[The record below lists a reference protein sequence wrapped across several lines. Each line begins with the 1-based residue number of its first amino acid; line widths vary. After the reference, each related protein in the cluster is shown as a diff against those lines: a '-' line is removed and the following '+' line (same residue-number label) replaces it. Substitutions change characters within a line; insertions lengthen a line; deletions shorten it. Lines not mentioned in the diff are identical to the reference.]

1 MGDIVDEFLKNLKES
16 IDILFGSD
24 KKEEKQENQNNDQNQ
39 DQEITQEDVNK
50 DEDDKPGAV
59 EPLIGPLGW

>member
-1 MGDIVDEFLKNLKES
+1 MGDIVDEFIKNLKES

-50 DEDDKPGAV
+50 DEDDKPGEF
-59 EPLIGPLGW
+59 EPLIGPLGF

>member
-1 MGDIVDEFLKNLKES
+1 MGDIVDEFIKNLKES

-24 KKEEKQENQNNDQNQ
+24 KKEEKQENQNNDQ

-59 EPLIGPLGW
+59 EPLIGPLGF

>member
-1 MGDIVDEFLKNLKES
+1 MGDIVDEFIKNLKES

-24 KKEEKQENQNNDQNQ
+24 EKEEKQENQNNDQNQ

-50 DEDDKPGAV
+50 EDDKPGEF
-59 EPLIGPLGW
+59 EPLIGPLGF

>member
-1 MGDIVDEFLKNLKES
+1 MGDIVDEFIKNLKES

-50 DEDDKPGAV
+50 EDDKPGAV